1 MVKPFYKKWK
11 LWIFTFLILFSVI
24 YIFRQNTIPSLANI
38 LKWHSL
44 LSASLNYPSNQ
55 LDQRPALDLLS
66 DLPNGQSLK
75 INKTE
80 NLLSNEDINIEGEQL
95 FLIESKQDKID
106 DILEKIDILQRQIA
120 DLIVIKNE
128 NNKKVEDEAI
138 KEFKEE
144 VIEIDQEPQKQN
156 NIEFVS
162 YVSGGSNK
170 VYPKILISE
179 AQIGCLTDSKQE
191 FVELYNP
198 NDQEV
203 DLSSWYLQ
211 RKTKTVSDYVTF
223 APNTL
228 FSGKRINSN
237 GYFLIARQ
245 DYFINLADI
254 FIDNPLT
261 KENSLI
267 IKNPNGEISDKLGW
281 GEAQDY
287 ELVPA
292 QNPIEGQSIGRKP
305 EQGDTDN
312 NSIDFEIDTPTPKAQ
327 NTAYVAP
334 IIPPEEPAFPTKNI
348 VINEI
353 KTEGQTVK
361 DEFIELY
368 NPNEFE
374 VDLKSFAL
382 KKKTSTGT
390 ESNLVG
396 DDSFLGII
404 PASGYFLIAPQSNDD
419 ESQNYTGLAAP
430 DLYYSGKTFSVAD
443 NNTVLLYNDSGT
455 LLDKAGFGQAQD
467 FENAP
472 SQNPETGKS
481 LSRKLNGQDTDDN
494 LADFEINTPTPKA
507 QNIVYV
513 ASIDPIEA
521 VEIVEPVEP
530 VEPED
535 SITPIKDP
543 PEIVLENILINE
555 IQITGVTAK
564 DEFIELYNPNDTNIS
579 LDGFSLKKKVY
590 PSGNETNLIKSSDFI
605 GTIPALGYFLIAP
618 QVDSD
623 GTLNYT
629 GLATP
634 DLYYS
639 VKSASIAFDNAVL
652 LYDKDDILQDKV
664 GFGTAQDFE
673 TAPAENPPK
682 DKSIERKILG
692 QDADDNSQDF
702 KISDES
708 SPKENFSEVI
718 IEAPIIEAPI
728 IEAPIIEAPIIEAP
742 IIEEPIIE
750 EPIIEEPIIEE
761 PIIEEPIIEE
771 PIIEEPIEP
780 FIELPVEHFIEPI
793 IDDPIDDPSV
803 ESPPESLTENNVELV
818 VELPVSP

>member
-179 AQIGCLTDSKQE
+179 AQIGGLTDSKQE

-211 RKTKTVSDYVTF
+211 RKTKTGSDYVTF

-237 GYFLIARQ
+237 GYFL
-245 DYFINLADI
+245 
-254 FIDNPLT
+254 
-261 KENSLI
+261 
-267 IKNPNGEISDKLGW
+267 
-281 GEAQDY
+281 
-287 ELVPA
+287 
-292 QNPIEGQSIGRKP
+292 
-305 EQGDTDN
+305 
-312 NSIDFEIDTPTPKAQ
+312 IDTPTPKAQ

-353 KTEGQTVK
+353 QTEGQTVK

-634 DLYYS
+634 DLHYS

-728 IEAPIIEAPIIEAP
+728 IEAPIIEAPIIE
-742 IIEEPIIE
+742 
-750 EPIIEEPIIEE
+750 
-761 PIIEEPIIEE
+761 E